1 MNSGQR
7 IAILVVA
14 VIVLV
19 GGFFLARGSDDGDSD
34 QTSTPAETVQNDG
47 TETSEGTG
55 GAEAP
60 ATTET
65 TPAETTERPPAPRV
79 ESIRIRDGQPASGE
93 ARTLEYE
100 SGDTVRL
107 RFSSNQASEVHIHGY
122 DRYVNVPAGGSQT
135 TRFKAN
141 AEGIFEVE
149 DHATGALL
157 AKLEVAP

>member
-19 GGFFLARGSDDGDSD
+19 GGFFLARGSDGGDSE
-34 QTSTPAETVQNDG
+34 QTLSPAETVQNDG
-47 TETSEGTG
+47 TETAEGTG

-65 TPAETTERPPAPRV
+65 TETAEQPPPPRV
-79 ESIRIRDGQPASGE
+79 ETVRIRGGQPASGE
-93 ARTLEYE
+93 ARTLQFE

-107 RFSSNQASEVHIHGY
+107 RFSSDAAAEVHIHGY
-122 DRYVNVPAGGSQT
+122 DKTVAVPAGGSAR
-135 TRFKAN
+135 TRFEAN
-141 AEGIFEVE
+141 AEGVFEIE
-149 DHATGALL
+149 EHGTGALL
-157 AKLEVAP
+157 AKLEVRP